1 MKLEDIRRHARA
13 TAVQDLEVQW
23 EKLDEDAEYRA
34 DFERILTEC
43 ERIVPEIEQLYLRLQ
58 ERKHV
63 FNDDMDTSITYEQR
77 EEFLDRLVDE
87 LYASYQI
94 LDLWDRYQLVNR
106 ITSA

>member
-1 MKLEDIRRHARA
+1 MKLEDIRREARA
-13 TAVQDLEVQW
+13 TAAQDLEVQW

-43 ERIVPEIEQLYLRLQ
+43 ERIVPEIEQLYIRLQ
-58 ERKHV
+58 ERKHA
-63 FNDDMDTSITYEQR
+63 FSDDADTHITYEQR
-77 EEFLDRLVDE
+77 EEFLDRLADE
-87 LYASYQI
+87 LFASYQI